1 MKLEKELDNV
11 IQMIVKMAE
20 QVEENLKNA
29 FSIYQHY
36 DENKL
41 DLINDDL
48 VDLHER
54 LIEETC
60 LTIMLRERPY
70 SRDLRMVTGILQCVG
85 DVERLGDHAE
95 DIRDFATKLKDEEH
109 HQIKELDQVLEIVLK
124 MVDDSI
130 LSFVNRDINLA
141 NQVIKQDDIVDD
153 LYTRCLE
160 LIIEGNE
167 KGIYNSRFTVYT
179 TLIVKYIER
188 IADHAVNISEW
199 VIYIL
204 SGFYKDKQIF

>member
-60 LTIMLRERPY
+60 LTIMLRE
-70 SRDLRMVTGILQCVG
+70 
-85 DVERLGDHAE
+85 
-95 DIRDFATKLKDEEH
+95 
-109 HQIKELDQVLEIVLK
+109 
-124 MVDDSI
+124 
-130 LSFVNRDINLA
+130 
-141 NQVIKQDDIVDD
+141 
-153 LYTRCLE
+153 
-160 LIIEGNE
+160 
-167 KGIYNSRFTVYT
+167 
-179 TLIVKYIER
+179 
-188 IADHAVNISEW
+188 
-199 VIYIL
+199 
-204 SGFYKDKQIF
+204 